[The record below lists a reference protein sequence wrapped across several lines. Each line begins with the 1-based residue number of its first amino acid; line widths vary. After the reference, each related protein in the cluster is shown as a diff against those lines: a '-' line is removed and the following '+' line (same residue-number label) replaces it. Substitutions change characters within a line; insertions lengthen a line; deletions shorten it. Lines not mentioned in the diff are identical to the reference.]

1 MCIFKKLNNKYLVL
15 IEVCIIMIVN
25 LIHTIFG
32 FLIKV
37 TYFNTYDL
45 FGSSPLFDLEINA
58 DCGSKSKI
66 VLHQWGGRLKQELYW
81 DDSIFPKTKYVV
93 FDQQDITKLNK
104 YNLCYKHVSY
114 RDLLYN
120 GQIIKKGSDCP
131 SEYKKNC
138 GRIDTLEQELCI
150 KDTEQC
156 PLYDLGIGSPPD
168 TANYT
173 YDAKS
178 NIYYNNA
185 NYDKTDKTIIGRLI
199 LNEGQPCLN
208 STEKLWTSFDKH
220 EGFITHLKCTFVLP
234 GKKND
239 DRYEERGTITYRR
252 LYRDNLN
259 TESKDLVLDNIKGDE
274 TVSLYRREFFGID
287 KECDSK
293 YNLDENSYEGFK
305 GSEEKDYLLLIIE
318 GLLIVC
324 IGVGFLAFAIIAVC
338 SDDDDNEYYVFN
350 IVGYGLFTA
359 MLIACFIC
367 QAVFYARV
375 ARYNLDGYNCSDALT
390 NEIIKK
396 GTENMKKSFVYIQVN
411 FYLELIL
418 FVGNCVLTLLDLIL
432 KLCEDYLPQK
442 VEEKPKPKVKKSSDF
457 IEEVPSDIPEN
468 PNPDVPLN
476 TYYPNPN
483 VS

>member
-1 MCIFKKLNNKYLVL
+1 M
-15 IEVCIIMIVN
+15 E
-25 LIHTIFG
+25 
-32 FLIKV
+32 
-37 TYFNTYDL
+37 
-45 FGSSPLFDLEINA
+45 
-58 DCGSKSKI
+58 
-66 VLHQWGGRLKQELYW
+66 
-81 DDSIFPKTKYVV
+81 
-93 FDQQDITKLNK
+93 
-104 YNLCYKHVSY
+104 
-114 RDLLYN
+114 
-120 GQIIKKGSDCP
+120 
-131 SEYKKNC
+131 
-138 GRIDTLEQELCI
+138 
-150 KDTEQC
+150 
-156 PLYDLGIGSPPD
+156 
-168 TANYT
+168 
-173 YDAKS
+173 
-178 NIYYNNA
+178 
-185 NYDKTDKTIIGRLI
+185 
-199 LNEGQPCLN
+199 
-208 STEKLWTSFDKH
+208 
-220 EGFITHLKCTFVLP
+220 
-234 GKKND
+234 KKND

-324 IGVGFLAFAIIAVC
+324 IGIGFLVFAIIAVC
-338 SDDDDNEYYVFN
+338 SDDDDNEYYVAN

-432 KLCEDYLPQK
+432 KLCEDCLPQK